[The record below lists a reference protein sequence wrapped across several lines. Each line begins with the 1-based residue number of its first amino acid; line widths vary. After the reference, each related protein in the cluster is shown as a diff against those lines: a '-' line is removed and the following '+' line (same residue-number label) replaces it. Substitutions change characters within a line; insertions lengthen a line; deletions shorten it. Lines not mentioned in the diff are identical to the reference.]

1 MNETIHGGD
10 VYRNKV
16 NIDFSVSINP
26 CGIPAKVKSALND
39 ALDSLEK
46 YPDIHCEKLTKAVA
60 RMLNV
65 EEENLVFGNG
75 SSELFMAVANTYKP
89 KKVLIAEPSFYGYE
103 YAFENN
109 AGNVIYY
116 YLKEE
121 DNYRLTKDFLNALTD
136 DLDFIILANPNNPTG
151 AMIDDDLLIEIVNA
165 AKDKNIRVIL
175 DECFIE
181 FTDGNH
187 SLVSKADD
195 YPNLCIIR
203 SFTKIFAIPGVRLG
217 YLVCSDLSF
226 NEAVKKHLPEWNISA
241 FAQAAGCACTE
252 CEDYVEASKT
262 VIRNERGY
270 LLSEFKRLGIKAYD
284 SDCNFILIKDAE
296 KLDEELLKEQ
306 ILLRN
311 CSNFKGLDEG
321 YYRIAIRTHEENFKL
336 IVMLDRYRG

>member
-1 MNETIHGGD
+1 MSETVHGGD

-26 CGIPAKVKSALND
+26 CGVPAKVSVALNE

-46 YPDIHCEKLTKAVA
+46 YPDIRCEKLTKAVA

-65 EEENLVFGNG
+65 KEENLVFGNG

-103 YAFENN
+103 YVFEDN
-109 AGNVIYY
+109 AENVIYY

-151 AMIDDDLLIEIVNA
+151 ALIDDDLLVEIVNA

-187 SLVSKADD
+187 SLVSKADE

-217 YLVCSDLSF
+217 YFVCADSDF

-252 CEDYVEASKT
+252 CEDYVEASKK
-262 VIRNERGY
+262 VLREERDF

-284 SDCNFILIKDAE
+284 SACNFILIKDTR

-321 YYRIAIRTHEENFKL
+321 YYRIAVRTHEENKQLIEKL
-336 IVMLDRYRG
+336 ENL

>member
-1 MNETIHGGD
+1 MSETIHGGD

-26 CGIPAKVKSALND
+26 CGVPAKVSVALNE

-46 YPDIHCEKLTKAVA
+46 YPDIRCEKLTKAVA

-65 EEENLVFGNG
+65 KEENLVFGNG

-89 KKVLIAEPSFYGYE
+89 KRVLIAEPSFYGYE
-103 YAFENN
+103 YAFEVN

-116 YLKEE
+116 YLREE

-151 AMIDDDLLIEIVNA
+151 AMIDDELLVEIIKA
-165 AKDKNIRVIL
+165 AKDKNIKVIL

-187 SLVSKADD
+187 SLVSKADE

-217 YLVCSDLSF
+217 YFVCADSGF

-252 CEDYVEASKT
+252 CEDYVEASKK
-262 VIRNERGY
+262 VLREERDY

-284 SDCNFILIKDAE
+284 SACNFILIKDTR
-296 KLDEELLKEQ
+296 KLDEELLKEH

-321 YYRIAIRTHEENFKL
+321 YYRIAVRTHEENKQLIEKL
-336 IVMLDRYRG
+336 ENL

>member
-1 MNETIHGGD
+1 MSETIHGGD

-16 NIDFSVSINP
+16 NTDFSVSINP
-26 CGIPAKVKSALND
+26 CGVPAKVKDALNT

-46 YPDIHCEKLTKAVA
+46 YPDIVNEKLTKAVA
-60 RMLNV
+60 GMLNLK
-65 EEENLVFGNG
+65 EENLVFGNG
-75 SSELFMAVANTYKP
+75 SSELFMAVANTMKP
-89 KKVLIAEPSFYGYE
+89 GKVLIAEPSFYGYE
-103 YAFENN
+103 YAFYENS
-109 AGNVIYY
+109 GELIYY

-151 AMIDDDLLIEIVNA
+151 ALTDDELLIETVKA

-187 SLVSKADD
+187 SLVSKADV

-217 YLVCSDLSF
+217 YFVCSDLSF

-241 FAQAAGCACTE
+241 FGQAAGVACTE
-252 CEDYVEASKT
+252 CEDYVEASKK
-262 VIRNERGY
+262 VLREERDF

-284 SDCNFILIKDAE
+284 SACNFILIKDTR
-296 KLDEELLKEQ
+296 KLDEELLKHQ

-321 YYRIAIRTHEENFKL
+321 YYRIAIRTHEENKQLIEKL
-336 IVMLDRYRG
+336 ENI

>member
-1 MNETIHGGD
+1 MSETIHGGD

-26 CGIPAKVKSALND
+26 CGVPEKVKSALNE

-46 YPDIHCEKLTKAVA
+46 YPDIRCERLTKAVA
-60 RMLNV
+60 RMLTV
-65 EEENLVFGNG
+65 KEENLVFGNG

-89 KKVLIAEPSFYGYE
+89 EKVLIAEPSFYGYE
-103 YAFENN
+103 YAFEVN
-109 AGNVIYY
+109 AGNLIYY

-151 AMIDDDLLIEIVNA
+151 AMIDDELLVKIIKT

-181 FTDGNH
+181 FTEGNH
-187 SLVSKADD
+187 SLVSKINE

-217 YLVCSDLSF
+217 YFVCSDLSF

-252 CEDYVEASKT
+252 CEDYVESSKK
-262 VIRNERGY
+262 VLREERDY

-284 SDCNFILIKDAE
+284 SACNFILIKDTR
-296 KLDEELLKEQ
+296 KLDEELLKQQ

-311 CSNFKGLDEG
+311 CLNFKGINEG
-321 YYRIAIRTHEENFKL
+321 YYRIAVRTHEENKQLIEKL
-336 IVMLDRYRG
+336 ENL